1 MAPPGVPLAVAWR
14 AVSLSVQT
22 FLPETRKLSLQET
35 LLNLGAGAVREY
47 REGSVSRNGNKEK
60 KSCWDSSRRF

>member
-1 MAPPGVPLAVAWR
+1 
-14 AVSLSVQT
+14 VSLSVQT

-47 REGSVSRNGNKEK
+47 REGSVSHNGNKEK
-60 KSCWDSSRRF
+60 KSCWDSSRQF